1 MNEHEFQCDLLPRL
15 RLLVAAAKMKLAGA
29 ELSEL
34 VLVTLEQSISARE
47 LNLTRQGYNRALGAL
62 ECQKL
67 FCLQGKK
74 PQLHPET
81 CAKFGISKIESHA
94 EGVDL
99 LRMLAE
105 GSLAKRSER
114 VNLYLCNADGVPASV
129 DESKV
134 LFENLKDAAVHIAS
148 WLGKINQMDVLK
160 RWIYPEGASR
170 ELLMRGMASIVQ
182 GYFDGRLGKAW
193 PGGLGEAM
201 TRAINSVRPEYPRV
215 LNPHAV
221 LDRFRAYLRQ
231 IQDKKAANPVASN
244 QIKANQSKQAIAV
257 PKTGHD
263 AATNRPPTA

>member
-1 MNEHEFQCDLLPRL
+1 MDEHEPRNELLPRL

-34 VLVTLEQSISARE
+34 VLVTLEQSTSARE

-67 FCLQGKK
+67 LCLQGKK
-74 PQLHPET
+74 PQLHPEA
-81 CAKFGISKIESHA
+81 CARFGISRTESPA

-105 GSLAKRSER
+105 GSLAGRSER
-114 VNLYLCNADGVPASV
+114 ANLYLCNADGVPASA
-129 DESKV
+129 DELTV

-148 WLGKINQMDVLK
+148 WLGNLSQPDVLK
-160 RWIYPEGASR
+160 RWIFPQGASR
-170 ELLMRGMASIVQ
+170 EMQLRGMASIVQ
-182 GYFDGRLGKAW
+182 GYLDGRLGKAW

-215 LNPHAV
+215 LDPHAV

-231 IQDKKAANPVASN
+231 VQDKKTANPVASN
-244 QIKANQSKQAIAV
+244 QIKASQSKQAIAV
-257 PKTGHD
+257 PRTGYD
-263 AATNRPPTA
+263 AAINRPPKA